1 MLLYYFII
9 LNSLKKVIKTLY
21 THIKANLTILKDN
34 LKTSK
39 KILTLSLNEVSNLKI
54 NFLVN

>member
-21 THIKANLTILKDN
+21 THIKANLTILKKK
-34 LKTSK
+34 LKNSK
-39 KILTLSLNEVSNLKI
+39 KIPTLSQNEVSNLKI
-54 NFLVN
+54 KFLTI